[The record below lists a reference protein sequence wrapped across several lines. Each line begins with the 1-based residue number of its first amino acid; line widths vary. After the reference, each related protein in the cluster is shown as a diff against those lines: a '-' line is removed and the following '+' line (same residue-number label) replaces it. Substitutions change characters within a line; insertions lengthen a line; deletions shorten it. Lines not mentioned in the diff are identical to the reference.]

1 MMSEEYEQFMKSG
14 SESDLE
20 TLSLHTP
27 ETSEIS
33 YVKIVDVSIPFLSI
47 LLLVFKYTI
56 AFFIVSLF
64 IFFAISMLT
73 LLGFVS
79 MASIF

>member
-14 SESDLE
+14 SENDLE
-20 TLSLHTP
+20 TLNLHTP

>member
-1 MMSEEYEQFMKSG
+1 MSEEYEQFMKSG
-14 SESDLE
+14 SKSYPE
-20 TLSLHTP
+20 TKSLHTA
-27 ETSEIS
+27 EIS
-33 YVKIVDVSIPFLSI
+33 NIIYVKIVDVSIPFLSI
-47 LLLVFKYTI
+47 LLLVLKYTI

>member
-1 MMSEEYEQFMKSG
+1 MSEEYEQFMKSG

>member
-1 MMSEEYEQFMKSG
+1 MSEEYEQFMKSG

-27 ETSEIS
+27 ETSEIN

>member
-20 TLSLHTP
+20 TLNLHTP

>member
-1 MMSEEYEQFMKSG
+1 MSEEYEQFMKSG

-20 TLSLHTP
+20 TLNLNTP

-56 AFFIVSLF
+56 DFFIVSLF

>member
-1 MMSEEYEQFMKSG
+1 MSEEYEQFMKSG

-33 YVKIVDVSIPFLSI
+33 YVKIVDISIPFLSI

>member
-1 MMSEEYEQFMKSG
+1 
-14 SESDLE
+14 
-20 TLSLHTP
+20 LHTA
-27 ETSEIS
+27 EISNIS

-47 LLLVFKYTI
+47 LLLVLKYTI

>member
-1 MMSEEYEQFMKSG
+1 MSDEYEQFMKSG
-14 SESDLE
+14 SKSDSE
-20 TLSLHTP
+20 TMSLHTA
-27 ETSEIS
+27 EISNIS

-47 LLLVFKYTI
+47 LLLVLKYTI

-64 IFFAISMLT
+64 IFFAISTLT
-73 LLGFVS
+73 FLGFVS

>member
-1 MMSEEYEQFMKSG
+1 MSEEYEQFMKSG

-20 TLSLHTP
+20 TLKLHTP

>member
-1 MMSEEYEQFMKSG
+1 MSEEYEQFMKSG

-73 LLGFVS
+73 LLGFIS

>member
-1 MMSEEYEQFMKSG
+1 MSEEYEQFMQSKSK
-14 SESDLE
+14 SDLE
-20 TLSLHTP
+20 IPNSHSV
-27 ETSEIS
+27 EASKINH
-33 YVKIVDVSIPFLSI
+33 VKIVDVSIPFLSI

-64 IFFAISMLT
+64 IFFAISILT

-79 MASIF
+79 MVSIF

>member
-1 MMSEEYEQFMKSG
+1 MSEEYEQFMKSA

-20 TLSLHTP
+20 TLNLHTL

>member
-1 MMSEEYEQFMKSG
+1 MSEEYEQFMKSA
-14 SESDLE
+14 SKDNLDFYNSQAEK
-20 TLSLHTP
+20 
-27 ETSEIS
+27 INKINN
-33 YVKIVDVSIPFLSI
+33 VKVVDVSIPFLSI

-64 IFFAISMLT
+64 IFFTISMLT

>member
-14 SESDLE
+14 SEGDLE
-20 TLSLHTP
+20 TLNLHTP

>member
-1 MMSEEYEQFMKSG
+1 MSDEYEQFMKSESKSD
-14 SESDLE
+14 SE
-20 TLSLHTP
+20 TTSLHTA
-27 ETSEIS
+27 EISNIS

-47 LLLVFKYTI
+47 LLLVLKYTI

-64 IFFAISMLT
+64 IFFAISTLT
-73 LLGFVS
+73 FLGFVS

>member
-1 MMSEEYEQFMKSG
+1 MSEEYEQFMKSG

-20 TLSLHTP
+20 TLNLNTP

>member
-1 MMSEEYEQFMKSG
+1 MSDEYEQFMKSG

>member
-1 MMSEEYEQFMKSG
+1 MSDEYEQFMKSG

-33 YVKIVDVSIPFLSI
+33 YVKIVDVSIPCLSI

>member
-1 MMSEEYEQFMKSG
+1 MSEEYEQFMKSG

-73 LLGFVS
+73 FLGFVS

>member
-1 MMSEEYEQFMKSG
+1 
-14 SESDLE
+14 E
-20 TLSLHTP
+20 TLNLNTP

>member
-1 MMSEEYEQFMKSG
+1 MSEEYEQFMKSG
-14 SESDLE
+14 SENDLE
-20 TLSLHTP
+20 TLNLHTP

>member
-33 YVKIVDVSIPFLSI
+33 YVKIVDISIPFLSI